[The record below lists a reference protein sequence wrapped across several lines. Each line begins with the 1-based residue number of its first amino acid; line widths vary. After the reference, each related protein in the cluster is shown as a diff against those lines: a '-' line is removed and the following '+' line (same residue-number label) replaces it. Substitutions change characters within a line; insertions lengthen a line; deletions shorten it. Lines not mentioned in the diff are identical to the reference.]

1 MSKVRSARGEM
12 VNFDALKIKEQLADR
27 PAPLEVKA
35 REDFVDRRLKRRAK
49 RKAQQMVTEAEP
61 KATALDGELD
71 QFEPDAGDEELPTE
85 EVTEQPP
92 VARKQKTPKKE

>member
-27 PAPLEVKA
+27 PAPMEVRA

-49 RKAQQMVTEAEP
+49 RKAQQQVT
-61 KATALDGELD
+61 TAIQSDEFDDELNE
-71 QFEPDAGDEELPTE
+71 FEPEPE
-85 EVTEQPP
+85 EVEET